1 MMSRGTRES
10 RSRERRAGGG
20 QGSPVCV
27 GREKLPKKLEKLAAP
42 GVVDLGLVEN
52 VLRVGSHHRVS
63 SEGNARDKGQIWL
76 SEGP

>member
-10 RSRERRAGGG
+10 RSRERRACGG

-63 SEGNARDKGQIWL
+63 SEGNTQDKGYL
-76 SEGP
+76 RRLEGL